1 MHRQSAIDNPQ
12 SDTLKR
18 LLLFDIDGTL
28 IHSAGAGIHSLKCAL
43 NERFQIEDD
52 LADIE
57 IAGMTDSGIVT
68 SILDKHKI
76 PATNEDIAAFLDSY
90 AHFLSFELPRRA
102 GTLLPGVLELLEK
115 LKTRPNVVL
124 ALLTGNISR
133 GAQLKLEHYGV
144 WHFFE
149 FGAFADD
156 HHDRNRLG
164 GFARARARE
173 KHGQAFEAAQIDVIG
188 DTPRDI
194 ACGKAIG
201 ARTIAIAT
209 GTWPREKLSTHEPDF
224 LFDDLSNVDE
234 VIATLGW

>member
-1 MHRQSAIDNPQ
+1 VKDVSTPLDMTTN
-12 SDTLKR
+12 KR

-28 IHSAGAGIHSLKCAL
+28 IHSAGAGVQSLKLTLA
-43 NERFQIEDD
+43 ERFAITDD
-52 LADIE
+52 LQDIE
-57 IAGMTDSGIVT
+57 IAGMTDSGIVI
-68 SILDKHKI
+68 SILNKHKI
-76 PATNEDIAAFLDSY
+76 PTTNENIAAFLDSY
-90 AHFLSFELPRRA
+90 VHFLSLELPRRA
-102 GTLLPGVLELLEK
+102 GNLLPGVFELLEK
-115 LKTRPNVVL
+115 LKSRPNLVL
-124 ALLTGNISR
+124 ALLTGNVSR

-156 HHDRNRLG
+156 HHDRNQLG
-164 GFARARARE
+164 PFARARARE
-173 KHGQAFEAAQIDVIG
+173 KHGHEFDAAQIDVIG

-209 GTWPREKLSTHEPDF
+209 GSWPREKLSTHRPDF

-234 VIATLGW
+234 VIRRLGW